1 MKRVEDGIVSI
12 QGSGEAPG
20 LRDHWSSA
28 WSGRR
33 RAWEHNY
40 TLNEGFLLLE

>member
-1 MKRVEDGIVSI
+1 MALSLFRVP
-12 QGSGEAPG
+12 GEAPG
-20 LRDHWSSA
+20 LRDLWPSV

-40 TLNEGFLLLE
+40 TLNEGFLLLK